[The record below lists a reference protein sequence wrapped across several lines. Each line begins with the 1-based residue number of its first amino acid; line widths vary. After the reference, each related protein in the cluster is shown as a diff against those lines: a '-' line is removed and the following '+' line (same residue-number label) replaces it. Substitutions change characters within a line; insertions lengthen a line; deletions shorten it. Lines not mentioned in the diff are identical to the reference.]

1 MKGADS
7 PLWFLIGETEQ
18 VNPAILLA
26 EEFMRRD
33 PADLLSAADIGRA
46 EDILE
51 VGRKEIETIK
61 RQVAA
66 FVRSSPS
73 ASIHTPTGF

>member
-1 MKGADS
+1 MNGES
-7 PLWFLIGETEQ
+7 PLGVLLAETEQ

-33 PADLLSAADIGRA
+33 AADLLSAEDINRA

-51 VGRKEIETIK
+51 IGRMEIETIR
-61 RQVAA
+61 RQIAA
-66 FVRSSPS
+66 FERSSASPS
-73 ASIHTPTGF
+73 IDLPIGF